1 MKLKDIDISK
11 LNVQRQRKDGGISAS
26 VDDTPKPLKK
36 KSPAEIRNNT
46 NTSRNNFYR
55 SARTPGL
62 GN

>member
-11 LNVQRQRKDGGISAS
+11 LNVQRQRKDGGINAS

-46 NTSRNNFYR
+46 SRNNFYR

>member
-1 MKLKDIDISK
+1 MKLKDINISK

-46 NTSRNNFYR
+46 SRNNFYR